1 MRADAFRHAFQAGLW
16 RDAAAAPAPDL
27 AKHHADKLL
36 RAAALED
43 ADDWAGLSQLTD
55 LQLSLN
61 EGPAAI
67 RSLLAAIP
75 LAPPE
80 ALDELL
86 EAAYA
91 ALRGADPDEA
101 AAILQALSARF
112 PGERQAFD
120 DALAA
125 APGAGPAPEHG
136 DGRQQMLISCLAEAC
151 AAAGHWD
158 AAVDRFMRVPGG
170 HGVLPENLSE
180 LARCVG
186 RRYAPERALRFRAP
200 GGPRRVFDLFPYN
213 GELLA
218 LKIRLDETASWVEK
232 FIIVEARKTFSGL
245 DKPLYYLEH
254 KAELEAYADK
264 IVHVVVD
271 AAPPELT
278 LAWAREFHQRDSAVL
293 GLSGLCA
300 PDDLVLISDVDEI
313 LRREVVEAFDGVA
326 ASAELRTFR
335 MFLNCE
341 VVRETRPRKT
351 AMVRARLLAD
361 NGSNYLRLGLARY
374 HRRHSVRGAGWHFT
388 SVNDA
393 EVLEMKFKSYSHEEN
408 AHLDRPALEARLERM
423 RTGGLKADQFRREID
438 DSFPGYIRRNQDAL
452 ARFIL

>member
-1 MRADAFRHAFQAGLW
+1 MRLGL
-16 RDAAAAPAPDL
+16 DQAAAA
-27 AKHHADKLL
+27 
-36 RAAALED
+36 
-43 ADDWAGLSQLTD
+43 S
-55 LQLSLN
+55 
-61 EGPAAI
+61 

-75 LAPPE
+75 LAPPQ
-80 ALDELL
+80 ALDDLL
-86 EAAYA
+86 GAAYA
-91 ALRGADPDEA
+91 VLRGADPSDANAILEALRGFFPEDDEA
-101 AAILQALSARF
+101 FAGALSAARGGPD
-112 PGERQAFD
+112 PG
-120 DALAA
+120 
-125 APGAGPAPEHG
+125 PGAPPDPADSRRP
-136 DGRQQMLISCLAEAC
+136 MLISCLAEAC
-151 AAAGHWD
+151 AATGQWA
-158 AAVDRFMRVPGG
+158 AAVARFMLVPGG

-186 RRYAPERALRFRAP
+186 RRYGPERALQFRAP
-200 GGPRRVFDLFPYN
+200 SGGRRVFDLFPYN

-218 LKIRLDETASWVEK
+218 LKIKLDETAPWIEK
-232 FIIVEARKTFSGL
+232 FVIVEARKTFSGM

-264 IVHVVVD
+264 IIHVVVD
-271 AAPPELT
+271 GSPPELT
-278 LAWAREFHQRDSAVL
+278 SAWAREFHQRDSAVL

-313 LRREVVEAFDGVA
+313 LRREAVEAFDGVA

-361 NGSNYLRLGLARY
+361 NGSNYLRLALARH
-374 HRRHSVRGAGWHFT
+374 HRRYSVRNAGWHFT

-393 EVLEMKFKSYSHEEN
+393 EVLEVKFRSYSHEEN
-408 AHLDRPALEARLERM
+408 AHLDRLALERRLGRM
-423 RTGGLKADQFRREID
+423 RAGRLKADQFRREID
-438 DSFPGYIRRNQDAL
+438 DSFPSYIRRNRDAL